1 MCYSPLTDDPVL
13 YMPSQLANTP
23 STHLVRAAQY
33 LRMSTEH
40 QQYSI
45 ANQSAAIALYAAAHN
60 IGIVRSFTDEGKSGT
75 SIKHRSGLQG
85 LLKTVVSGEADF
97 DLILVYD
104 VSRWG
109 RFPDA
114 DEAAHYEFLCKKA
127 GVQIRYCAEQFENDN
142 STTSNLLKALKR
154 TMAGEYS
161 RELSSKVSSGQRRL
175 AAMGFWQGGGPPYAM
190 SRRIVNQD
198 GELKEVLKFGQ
209 WKSIS
214 TERVVLTLGP
224 PKEVKTIQLAF
235 DLFTRRQKTRYEIV
249 DILNQRKC
257 FWGKRPWTIAKLRK
271 IFTNPIYK
279 GAYPYLKHHL
289 GRDLPPDKWLVR
301 EKAFPAIVSQ
311 GQWQQARDRVKEE
324 ARKLVDSEMLER
336 LRRLWKR
343 KGTLNS
349 NLINATKGIPSVEA
363 YVNHFGG
370 INETY
375 KLIGYPLKRNLGFL
389 HSIRMA
395 QNIGNEIS
403 EHICAKVRA
412 IGGTAERL
420 HSPHRILLNRN
431 VSVRVKVA
439 RGYVRWRGFMRW
451 VLLLGRRFTTDIL
464 IFARLEPPNPEVLDY
479 FVFPAISRL
488 HGALSPRK
496 ENSPP
501 FLDVYRFPTLDT
513 FIETFCSFPLEET

>member
-1 MCYSPLTDDPVL
+1 
-13 YMPSQLANTP
+13 MPGQIANPP
-23 STHLVRAAQY
+23 STCLLLAAQY

-60 IGIVRSFTDEGKSGT
+60 IGIVRLFTDGGKSGT
-75 SIKHRSGLQG
+75 SIKHRSGLQE
-85 LLKTVVSGEADF
+85 LLKTVVSGVADF

-114 DEAAHYEFLCKKA
+114 DEAAHYEFLCKKT
-127 GVQIRYCAEQFENDN
+127 GVPVRYCAEQFENDN

-161 RELSSKVSSGQRRL
+161 RELSTKVGSGQRRL
-175 AAMGFWQGGGPPYAM
+175 AEMGYWQGGVPPYAM
-190 SRRIVNQD
+190 QRRIVNQN

-224 PKEVKTIQLAF
+224 QNEVETIQLAF
-235 DLFTRRQKTRYEIV
+235 DLFTRQRKTRYEIA
-249 DILNQRKC
+249 DILNQRKT
-257 FWGKRPWTIAKLRK
+257 FWGNKPWDIVKLRK
-271 IFTNPIYK
+271 IFDNPVYK
-279 GAYPYLKHHL
+279 GAYPYRKHHL
-289 GRDLPPDKWLVR
+289 GRELPRDKWLVR
-301 EKAFPAIVSQ
+301 EHAFPAIISED
-311 GQWQQARDRVKEE
+311 QWQQARDRIRKEVK
-324 ARKLVDSEMLER
+324 RLVESEMLEE

-349 NLINATKGIPSVEA
+349 NLINAAKDVPSVEA

-375 KLIGYPLKRNLGFL
+375 KLIGFPLKRDLGFL
-389 HSIRMA
+389 HSIRMS

-403 EHICAKVRA
+403 EHICSRVRA

-420 HSPHRILLNRN
+420 HSPRRILLNGN

-439 RGYVRWRGFMRW
+439 RGYVRWHGVMRW
-451 VLLLGRRFTTDIL
+451 VLLLGKRFTTDIVV
-464 IFARLEPPNPEVLDY
+464 FGRLEPPNPEVLDY
-479 FVFPAISRL
+479 FVIPALSQLR
-488 HGALSPRK
+488 GALSPKR
-496 ENSPP
+496 ESNPP
-501 FLDVYRFPTLDT
+501 FLGIYRFPTLDS
-513 FIETFCSFPLEET
+513 FIETFCCLPLLEKEI